1 MRSILVHL
9 DHDDCSVRLDL
20 ARRLARDHGTRLVGL
35 FAERARAAT
44 VGTVATWPSEAYRR
58 AAAASRATFEAA
70 TAGLPGAEWRDADR
84 GGDAEVTRAVIAA
97 AHGVDLVV
105 LGRDRGDH
113 HHDSVPSGLAE
124 KVILDS
130 GRPCLVV
137 PDAAHLPPHLGR
149 RPLVAWNG
157 SGASVRALTDA
168 LPLMAKAEEVVLLT
182 IGAIDDRVEADCLRR
197 FADHGLPVR
206 AERLAP
212 GDIAVMDLVLARA
225 ADNGAD
231 LLILGAHEPGGLPWL
246 QRPNGTRH
254 VLALAPLPLLM
265 SN

>member
-1 MRSILVHL
+1 MKSILVHL
-9 DHDDCSVRLDL
+9 DHGDCSARIALAGDL
-20 ARRLARDHGTRLVGL
+20 ARRHGARLVGL
-35 FAERARAAT
+35 FAERARALT
-44 VGTVATWPSEAYRR
+44 VGAVSSWPSEAYR
-58 AAAASRATFEAA
+58 AAAAESRAAFAAA
-70 TAGLPGAEWRDADR
+70 TADLPGAEWRDADR
-84 GGDAEVTRAVIAA
+84 GGEAEVIRVVVAA

-105 LGRDRGDH
+105 LGKDRGEH
-113 HHDSVPSGLAE
+113 HHPSVPTGLAE

-137 PDAAHLPPHLGR
+137 PDAPAGHPFGR

-157 SGASVRALTDA
+157 SRASVRALTDA
-168 LPLMAKAEEVVLLT
+168 LPLMGSAEEIVLLT
-182 IGAIDDRVEADCLRR
+182 IGAIDERVEADCLRR

-212 GDIAVMDLVLARA
+212 GEIGVMDLVLARA

-231 LLILGAHEPGGLPWL
+231 LLVLGAHEHGGLPWL
-246 QRPNGTRH
+246 QRPDRTRE
-254 VLALAPLPLLM
+254 VLATALVPVLM